1 MKSEMFPPQLLVLVS
16 RGLQSLATPVVAL
29 LVATAAQLGEEVEDA
44 ISVCNVLFVG
54 NLCASLVVLITFGPR
69 RINQQLQRLAPRV
82 RFELYGFAA
91 LSAMLSSL
99 IFTAL
104 ETTTVTNVVL
114 LARLGPVLYVIGSA
128 IVFTNAIRKPE
139 WMGFSMIVL
148 GVLATVF
155 AGNRFHLAWGDLLIL
170 VSTVFYAAVTMMS
183 KRLLP
188 STGLPALVFAR
199 NFFSAIFFFVLANIL
214 FGPSHFVDAFY
225 GPLWAIMLVYAL
237 VVVVVA
243 QFAWYKAIAVLSPAS
258 VARWTVL
265 TPVLAFGYAFV
276 INGERPTLM
285 HVVALVCV
293 TTGIVVS
300 NLGKFTPPG
309 TSDNAESSVA
319 GS

>member
-1 MKSEMFPPQLLVLVS
+1 MKSGMFPPQLLVLVS

-139 WMGFSMIVL
+139 WIGFSMIVL
-148 GVLATVF
+148 GVLSTVF

-170 VSTVFYAAVTMMS
+170 ISTVFYAAVTMMS

-188 STGLPALVFAR
+188 STV
-199 NFFSAIFFFVLANIL
+199 
-214 FGPSHFVDAFY
+214 
-225 GPLWAIMLVYAL
+225 
-237 VVVVVA
+237 
-243 QFAWYKAIAVLSPAS
+243 
-258 VARWTVL
+258 
-265 TPVLAFGYAFV
+265 
-276 INGERPTLM
+276 
-285 HVVALVCV
+285 
-293 TTGIVVS
+293 
-300 NLGKFTPPG
+300 
-309 TSDNAESSVA
+309 
-319 GS
+319 